1 MFEPKHHSLEDSIK
15 EYSPFH
21 KEPSLIEKPYALIL
35 LGLLLIPLMFVF
47 GWVAHEE
54 LTGPNTS
61 GIEVGVGGGPE
72 TSASQPILSPIQ
84 DSMLEKQLPEK

>member
-1 MFEPKHHSLEDSIK
+1 MFEPKQKSLEDSIK

-21 KEPSLIEKPYALIL
+21 KEPSLFEKPYALIL

-47 GWVAHEE
+47 GWVTHEA
-54 LTGPNTS
+54 LTGPNS
-61 GIEVGVGGGPE
+61 SEIEVGVGGGPE

-84 DSMLEKQLPEK
+84 NSMLEE